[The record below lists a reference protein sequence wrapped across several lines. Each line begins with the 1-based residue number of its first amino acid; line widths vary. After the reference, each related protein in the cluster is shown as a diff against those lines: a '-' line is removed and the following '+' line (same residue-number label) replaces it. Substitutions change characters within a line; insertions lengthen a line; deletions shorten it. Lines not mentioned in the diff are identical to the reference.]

1 MMDAEAALPSGG
13 PELEALYDARFTAEE
28 RAFMA
33 DVWRILWRRVLSRY
47 ISPDEVLVDVG
58 GGSCEFINAAVT
70 RRRIVVDLNPRVR
83 ERAAQGVETHVA
95 PADSMP
101 FLADGEAT
109 VVFASNVFEHFPD
122 KPTLLRVVKEIHRI
136 TAAGGR
142 LIVIGPNIRFAASTY
157 WDFFDHHVPLSDRS
171 LSELLRAS
179 GFELERV
186 VPRFLPMTVKSRLPR
201 WRWLVEAYLLFRPIA
216 SLAVGR
222 QFLVVA
228 RKPAS

>member
-1 MMDAEAALPSGG
+1 MMDSDAPPAT
-13 PELEALYDARFTAEE
+13 PELGALYDARFTAED
-28 RAFMA
+28 RAFAA

-47 ISPDEVLVDVG
+47 VGPTDVLLDVG
-58 GGSCEFINAAVT
+58 GGSCEFINAAVAG
-70 RRRIVVDLNPRVR
+70 RRVVVDLNPSVR
-83 ERAAQGVETHVA
+83 EHAADGVEAHVG

-101 FLADGEAT
+101 FLADGEAA

-122 KPTLLRVVKEIHRI
+122 KPTLLRAIQEIHRVL
-136 TAAGGR
+136 APGGR

-157 WDFFDHHVPLSDRS
+157 WDFFDHHVALSDRS

-179 GFELERV
+179 GFQLERV

-201 WRWLVEAYLLFRPIA
+201 WRWLVEAYLLLRPIA
-216 SLAVGR
+216 SRVVGR

-228 RKPAS
+228 RKPSA